1 MEADLESLETPVD
14 NAPVLSMKHGTITVE
29 GYSRAAVQTYWRIP
43 EWKIGF
49 DLGLQPWSFM
59 STPNWFVSHGHLD
72 HIAALPALVT
82 RRRMMKM
89 EPPTIYMPVE
99 IVEPCEALL
108 RVVQRLDRGR
118 APARLVGLKPG
129 DTVELSRELAV
140 SAFPTDH
147 RIESLGFIVWEKR
160 KKLKPELA
168 HLDGHQIRDLRL
180 SGVEVS
186 SEFRMPRL
194 AYMGDTS
201 PSGLDVD
208 PAIYHADIL
217 ICEMTFVTKF
227 ERPED
232 SHKFGHTHLEDIVA
246 RADRFKNEVIIV
258 SHFSTRQHADTIRKI
273 VEKRLPESI
282 RDRVKIWL

>member
-29 GYSRAAVQTYWRIP
+29 GYSRAAVQTYWRVP

-49 DLGLQPWSFM
+49 DLGVQPWSFM

-72 HIAALPALVT
+72 HIAALPVLVT

-89 EPPTIYMPVE
+89 EPPTIYMPAE

-108 RVVQRLDRGR
+108 RAIQRLDRGR

-129 DTVELSRELAV
+129 DTVEISRELAV
-140 SAFPTDH
+140 TAFPTDH

-160 KKLKPELA
+160 KKLRPEFA
-168 HLDGHQIRDLRL
+168 HLEGPQIRDLRL

-186 SEFRMPRL
+186 SEFRMPKL
-194 AYMGDTS
+194 AYMGD
-201 PSGLDVD
+201 
-208 PAIYHADIL
+208 
-217 ICEMTFVTKF
+217 
-227 ERPED
+227 
-232 SHKFGHTHLEDIVA
+232 THLEDIVA
-246 RADRFKNEVIIV
+246 RADLFQNEVIIV
-258 SHFSTRQHADTIRKI
+258 SHFSTRQHSDTIRKI
-273 VEKRLPESI
+273 VEKRLPDSI